1 MYVCMYVRMYANTQ
15 TEIRGVIGTDRGR
28 PDKSL
33 TVIIISRGISI
44 SISKRPDRAG
54 GGRGAT
60 GAGRRFEDD

>member
-1 MYVCMYVRMYANTQ
+1 MYVSNTQ

-28 PDKSL
+28 PDNSL
-33 TVIIISRGISI
+33 TVIIISRSISISI
-44 SISKRPDRAG
+44 SISKRLDRAG

>member
-33 TVIIISRGISI
+33 TVIIISR